1 MKKLLTML
9 LAILMVLSLFGCAKP
24 ADSTPTSASNAE
36 STPSS
41 DAAASTDTAPAA
53 SKYDEGDTIKVGM
66 VAYLTGPQS
75 NIGDIAMES
84 ATLAIDRINAAGGVL
99 GKQLELVVEDAGEN
113 QQTNYV
119 ATSKILSD
127 GEISCMYHTWA
138 SSDSISASP
147 LVLEYKI
154 PTIAAGSSMN
164 VWKEENPYMWQIRMT
179 DNYNAPVMAEVA
191 TQQLGMKNPAIIYLT
206 DSFGEGYYNGIKDAF
221 DAMGIEIATALAM
234 NVDETNAAPIVAQVA
249 ASGCDGLIACTHDN
263 EAVVLMKQVELAG
276 LDIPCIGPGSYGTEY
291 VTESA
296 GADAADGWYS
306 LSDWCV
312 DLDTEVSKEFV
323 TSFRE
328 KYPGLE
334 PTMQDTYAYDAI
346 YMFAKAIELAGSAD
360 PEAIN
365 NAMSQLEPYDG
376 VLARF
381 ELDDHHVFGSSCLML
396 RNDGTTPVI
405 ESVVYRPKQ

>member
-1 MKKLLTML
+1 MKKT
-9 LAILMVLSLFGCAKP
+9 LAILLVILMALSLFGCAKSETDAP
-24 ADSTPTSASNAE
+24 DASTVTSDNQPPDAA
-36 STPSS
+36 S
-41 DAAASTDTAPAA
+41 DASTSP
-53 SKYDEGDTIKVGM
+53 YDEGDTIKIGM

-84 ATLAIDRINAAGGVL
+84 ATLAIERINEAGGVL

-127 GEISCMYHTWA
+127 GKISVLYHTWA

-147 LVLEYKI
+147 LVLEYKV

-191 TQQLGMKNPAIIYLT
+191 TQQLGMKKPAIIYLT
-206 DSFGEGYYNGIKDAF
+206 DSYGEGYYNGIKEAF
-221 DAMGIEIATALAM
+221 EAAGIEIATALAM

-276 LDIPCIGPGSYGTEY
+276 LEIPCIGPGSYGTEY
-291 VTESA
+291 VMESA

-312 DLDTEVSKEFV
+312 DLDSKASKEFV
-323 TSFRE
+323 EAFRAR
-328 KYPGLE
+328 YPGLE

-346 YMFAKAIELAGSAD
+346 YMFARAIELAGSAD

-365 NAMSQLEPYDG
+365 QAMSQLEPYDG

-381 ELDDHHVFGSSCLML
+381 ELDENHVFGSSCLLL
-396 RNDGTTPVI
+396 RNDGTVPVI
-405 ESVVYRPKQ
+405 ESVVYRPAK